1 MTTYSCYSIKGG
13 VGKTAM
19 AVNLAY
25 FLCESGKRT
34 LLIDLDPQG
43 AVGFYFRVAPPQG
56 FPLEKMKEL
65 STPWVRENLRE
76 SDFPGLD
83 ILPSCQAHRLL
94 DVALA
99 GMKKSRKQLQ
109 WVIEDLEAD
118 YDAVV
123 IDCPPN
129 LTLISENIFRA
140 SQAILVPVIPTPLS
154 ARTLEQLEKFL
165 SAEEISIEA
174 FQPFFSMVQ
183 GGKSLHRELMNSL
196 RANFPS
202 FFETGIPFSTDIEK
216 MGLHRQPLLAYSR
229 GHAANQCRSLCREIL
244 ERNSCK

>member
-1 MTTYSCYSIKGG
+1 MTTFSCYSIKGG
-13 VGKTAM
+13 VGKTAL

-25 FLCESGKRT
+25 FLRESGKRT

-43 AVGFYFRVAPPQG
+43 AVGFYFRVAPPRD
-56 FPLEKMKEL
+56 LSLVKMKEL
-65 STPWVRENLRE
+65 SGRWVRENLRE

-99 GMKKSRKQLQ
+99 GMKKSRKQLK
-109 WVIEDLEAD
+109 WVIEDLESD

-140 SQAILVPVIPTPLS
+140 SHAILVPVIPTPLS

-165 SAEEISIEA
+165 AAEEIASGV
-174 FQPFFSMVQ
+174 FQPFFSMIQ
-183 GGKSLHRELMNSL
+183 GGKSLHRELINSL
-196 RANFPS
+196 RARFPS
-202 FFETGIPFSTDIEK
+202 FFASGIPFSTDIEK
-216 MGLHRQPLLAYSR
+216 MGIHRKPLLAYSN
-229 GHAANQCRSLCREIL
+229 GHAANKCRELCREIL
-244 ERNSCK
+244 DRNL